1 MATSAPFRFPGST
14 AVLTGAA
21 SGIGEQLA
29 RALAGRGTHLVLLD
43 RDAEGLAAVAAAIRA
58 GHPGL
63 AVSTVPVDLS
73 DLGALPGVVEG
84 ILAEHPRIDLLVNN
98 AGVGLGG
105 RFEQVSAEEFDWLMD
120 VNLRAPVVLTRLLLP
135 ALLRAPGGHLVNL
148 SSLFGLIAPPG
159 QVAYATSK
167 FALRGFSE
175 ALRHEL
181 AGRVGVTVVH
191 PGGIRTGIARS
202 SRTAAA
208 VPEEEARAGLAAFE
222 GLLSYPPERA
232 AAEILG
238 AVERRRGRLL
248 IAPSAVLPDVLARLF
263 PASYWPVLQ
272 AAHPV
277 LRRLPARRRPRRGLV
292 PGGRRS
298 VGWRA

>member
-29 RALAGRGTHLVLLD
+29 CALAGRGTHLVLLD
-43 RDAEGLAAVAAAIRA
+43 RDAEGLAAVAAAIRD
-58 GHPGL
+58 GHPRV
-63 AVSTVPVDLS
+63 AVSTVVVDLA
-73 DLGALPGVVEG
+73 DLDALPGAVEG

-105 RFEQVSAEEFDWLMD
+105 LFEQVTADEFDWLMD
-120 VNLRAPVVLTRLLLP
+120 VNLRAPVALTRLLLP
-135 ALLRAPGGHLVNL
+135 ALLRSPGGHLVNL

-175 ALRHEL
+175 GLRHEL

-191 PGGIRTGIARS
+191 PGGVRTRIARS

-208 VPEEEARAGLAAFE
+208 VPEEEAQAGLAAFE
-222 GLLSYPPERA
+222 ALLSYPPEKA
-232 AAEILG
+232 AAEILR

-248 IAPSAVLPDVLARLF
+248 IAPSAVLPDVLARLL
-263 PASYWPVLQ
+263 PGSYWPVLQ
-272 AAHPV
+272 AALPV
-277 LRRLPARRRPRRGLV
+277 LLRRSARRGPRPGLA
-292 PGGRRS
+292 PTGRRS
-298 VGWRA
+298 VG